1 MDTISYFP
9 SVLCCILV
17 FLLLLLYAFRRAMR
31 RINFRRIRKIAL
43 LLVIIWVTCI
53 GFFVL
58 IGPSNQL
65 LNVVDSRFRN
75 RESSKQGR
83 LNNGTQIR
91 RQGQRGNIGK
101 TTGVRLFKLYGE
113 QIPVAQGAAKLD
125 HNSSSSTVTQRLK
138 MRQGWTRGAVSN
150 AGSASDVI
158 NVRHQVAKGVVFK
171 TDTSGDP
178 QDELSGDVQDKG
190 KMMLLRHLA
199 AEKKYYTLRKT
210 KVNLIEEPFIISPGQ
225 LCDAG
230 SPFLLIVIPSV
241 PNHFNTRQTIR
252 ETVGLLAKEN
262 KFVRDVDRNRKMTD
276 VSVKLMFAIGQD
288 GDQNTD
294 MKVKNESRLH
304 GDILQAEFV
313 DSYFKLTKKMLLVLK
328 WVSLYCA
335 EIEYLLKS
343 DEDVFV
349 NVPLLV
355 EYLEKF
361 PPKLKG
367 SIHGYMNHRP
377 SVRRLGK
384 WAVKFDEY
392 PLSQY
397 PDYMSGNSYVI
408 SGNIVPRMCM
418 VAEYLPYM
426 PIEDAFITGVL
437 AKVIETNLI
446 PHDAFTYWI
455 EPAPEPC
462 NFVKQKK
469 ITANKVSSVL
479 MQLLLKAVTSYKI
492 TCGS

>member
-1 MDTISYFP
+1 M
-9 SVLCCILV
+9 
-17 FLLLLLYAFRRAMR
+17 RRA
-31 RINFRRIRKIAL
+31 NFRRMQKTAQ
-43 LLVIIWVTCI
+43 LVFIMWGACI
-53 GFFVL
+53 GVFVTV
-58 IGPSNQL
+58 GPPKQYL
-65 LNVVDSRFRN
+65 HNVGRRLTKQ
-75 RESSKQGR
+75 ELSKHDHH
-83 LNNGTQIR
+83 NNGTQFINE
-91 RQGQRGNIGK
+91 GQHKDEGQ
-101 TTGVRLFKLYGE
+101 TL
-113 QIPVAQGAAKLD
+113 
-125 HNSSSSTVTQRLK
+125 
-138 MRQGWTRGAVSN
+138 
-150 AGSASDVI
+150 
-158 NVRHQVAKGVVFK
+158 VAKSVASEN
-171 TDTSGDP
+171 DTSDAP
-178 QDELSGDVQDKG
+178 SDAQ
-190 KMMLLRHLA
+190 
-199 AEKKYYTLRKT
+199 KYYTLRKT

-241 PNHFNTRQTIR
+241 PSHFNTRQTIR

-294 MKVKNESRLH
+294 IKVKNESRLY
-304 GDILQAEFV
+304 GDILQAKFV
-313 DSYFKLTKKMLLVLK
+313 DSYYNLTKKILLVLK
-328 WVSLYCA
+328 WVSFYCA

>member
-1 MDTISYFP
+1 MSR
-9 SVLCCILV
+9 L
-17 FLLLLLYAFRRAMR
+17 
-31 RINFRRIRKIAL
+31 NFRRIRKVAL
-43 LLVIIWVTCI
+43 LLVVIWVTCI
-53 GFFVL
+53 GVYVL

-65 LNVVDSRFRN
+65 LNIIDRSFRN
-75 RESSKQGR
+75 REHSKQER
-83 LNNGTQIR
+83 QHNGTQIR
-91 RQGQRGNIGK
+91 SLGQSKSIGQ
-101 TTGVRLFKLYGE
+101 TTDILLLKLYGN
-113 QIPVAQGAAKLD
+113 QLSAAKVD
-125 HNSSSSTVTQRLK
+125 FDSSSNTDIQRLK
-138 MRQGWTRGAVSN
+138 VRQGRKSGEMMN
-150 AGSASDVI
+150 AGNATKVSFI
-158 NVRHQVAKGVVFK
+158 GVRYQVAKGVAFDK
-171 TDTSGDP
+171 DTSGAP
-178 QDELSGDVQDKG
+178 QDELFGDVQDKAQ
-190 KMMLLRHLA
+190 MMILRNLV

-210 KVNLIEEPFIISPGQ
+210 KVNLIEEPYIISPGQ

-241 PNHFNTRQTIR
+241 PSHFNTRQTIR
-252 ETVGLLAKEN
+252 ETIGLLAKEN
-262 KFVRDVDRNRKMTD
+262 KFVRNVDRNRKMTD
-276 VSVKLMFAIGQD
+276 VSVKLMFALGQD
-288 GDQNTD
+288 GDKNTD
-294 MKVKNESRLH
+294 MKVKNESRLY
-304 GDILQAEFV
+304 GDIFQAKFV
-313 DSYFKLTKKMLLVLK
+313 DSYYNLTKKMLLVLK
-328 WVSLYCA
+328 WVSFYCA
-335 EIEYLLKS
+335 EIEYLLKA

-355 EYLEKF
+355 QYLEDF
-361 PPKLKG
+361 IPKLKG
-367 SIHGYMNHRP
+367 SIHGFMNHRP
-377 SVRRLGK
+377 SVGRLGK

-479 MQLLLKAVTSYKI
+479 MQLLLKAVTSYKV